1 MRTKYG
7 FIMVTVLLTS
17 CSTIPV
23 FTRSTVPP
31 SVRFEMRTA
40 DTLPSPSR
48 IKMLQVGRT
57 DPWTGVEKF
66 IYVDSTPVFTNA
78 DVVET
83 RVLEQTDHGLPP
95 DYNVELTLTSSAK
108 SRFAEFT
115 GKRVGHPI
123 AMLVEG
129 KVISAPFVLERI
141 PGGKCWIGTAGL
153 GKELATQIAQGI
165 VGPSSFQWPRTE
177 ATPKQN

>member
-1 MRTKYG
+1 MCLKHG
-7 FIMVTVLLTS
+7 FILAVGLLAS
-17 CSTIPV
+17 CGAAPV
-23 FTRSTVPP
+23 FKRSTVPP
-31 SVRFEMRTA
+31 SVRFEIRTA
-40 DTLPSPSR
+40 DTVPSPSR

-66 IYVDSTPVFTNA
+66 LHVDSTPVFTNA

-83 RVLEQTDHGLPP
+83 RVLEQTYHGLPP
-95 DYNVELTLTSSAK
+95 DYTVELTLTSSAK

-115 GKRVGHPI
+115 GKRVGLPI

-129 KVISAPFVLERI
+129 KVISAPLVMDRI
-141 PGGKCWIGTAGL
+141 PGGKCWMGTAGL
-153 GKELATQIAQGI
+153 GQELATQIAKGI

-177 ATPKQN
+177 AAPKQD